1 MIRFFITC
9 SFFLVSNILCSQQEF
24 AWVYFK
30 DKKNVEYFINNPEL
44 ILTDLS
50 ISKKQSKGIPI
61 DYNDVPIDNDYID
74 ILTDI
79 VDLTILATS
88 KWLNCVYVEAEI
100 DLLSSLNELNF
111 VDRVEYANKSLN
123 PNRSFNADLN
133 FSNKFNSFDESID
146 YGSTRN
152 QIEMLNLDFLHDQEF
167 TGKGVNIAVID
178 AGFVNVNTMT
188 SFSRLRESDGIK
200 YTYDFVLDSEH
211 IYNYQG
217 NSHGTKVL
225 STIAGFKE
233 GEYFGTAPDA
243 SFYLFRTEDVSSET
257 PVEECYWVE
266 AVEVADSLGVDL
278 INTSLGYKGYDNLNY
293 SHTEDDMDGYST
305 FITRGAN
312 IAYEKGII
320 LINSAGNSS
329 FNGVIAP
336 ADSPGVL
343 SVGAVNSEG
352 VYASFSS
359 QGSDIQPVI
368 KPDIVAQGF
377 QSKVIN
383 INDDIVSNSG
393 TSFSS
398 PILAGAIACLVQ
410 AFPRLSV
417 NEIMNLVRESSSQF
431 NNPDYYIGYGIPDF
445 SKAYDFSLELS
456 LDDFLVFPIPTHDY
470 INIISQWNVENY
482 NLEIIDLRGKLLYS
496 KSINNP
502 RTSILINEFS
512 NGIYILKFS
521 YEIKIAEDRF
531 KQSTSH
537 VPWSKIAMDMTGPI
551 LVCSEPDRKVTRN
564 TKTRFIIRMV

>member
-9 SFFLVSNILCSQQEF
+9 SFFLLSNILYSQQEF

-88 KWLNCVYVEAEI
+88 KWLNCVYVESEI

-111 VDRVEYANKSLN
+111 VDRVEFANKSLN

-133 FSNKFNSFDESID
+133 FSKKFNSFDESIE

-188 SFSRLRESDGIK
+188 SFVYYWRSRP
-200 YTYDFVLDSEH
+200 DSSIVDWKVRSFQYIPKTWGWSQSH
-211 IYNYQG
+211 IGQ
-217 NSHGTKVL
+217 
-225 STIAGFKE
+225 FKE
-233 GEYFGTAPDA
+233 NEFYGTAPDA

-343 SVGAVNSEG
+343 SVGAVNLEG

-383 INDDIVSNSG
+383 INDDIVFNSG

-445 SKAYDFSLELS
+445 SKAYDLALELS

-521 YEIKIAEDRF
+521 YEINGK
-531 KQSTSH
+531 
-537 VPWSKIAMDMTGPI
+537 
-551 LVCSEPDRKVTRN
+551 N
-564 TKTRFIIRMV
+564 Y

>member
-1 MIRFFITC
+1 M
-9 SFFLVSNILCSQQEF
+9 
-24 AWVYFK
+24 
-30 DKKNVEYFINNPEL
+30 
-44 ILTDLS
+44 
-50 ISKKQSKGIPI
+50 
-61 DYNDVPIDNDYID
+61 
-74 ILTDI
+74 
-79 VDLTILATS
+79 
-88 KWLNCVYVEAEI
+88 
-100 DLLSSLNELNF
+100 
-111 VDRVEYANKSLN
+111 
-123 PNRSFNADLN
+123 
-133 FSNKFNSFDESID
+133 
-146 YGSTRN
+146 
-152 QIEMLNLDFLHDQEF
+152 
-167 TGKGVNIAVID
+167 
-178 AGFVNVNTMT
+178 
-188 SFSRLRESDGIK
+188 
-200 YTYDFVLDSEH
+200 
-211 IYNYQG
+211 
-217 NSHGTKVL
+217 
-225 STIAGFKE
+225 
-233 GEYFGTAPDA
+233 
-243 SFYLFRTEDVSSET
+243 
-257 PVEECYWVE
+257 
-266 AVEVADSLGVDL
+266 EVADSLGVDL

-343 SVGAVNSEG
+343 SVGAVNLEG

-445 SKAYDFSLELS
+445 SKAYDLALELS

-521 YEIKIAEDRF
+521 YEINGKIHSII
-531 KQSTSH
+531 K
-537 VPWSKIAMDMTGPI
+537 KI
-551 LVCSEPDRKVTRN
+551 VK
-564 TKTRFIIRMV
+564 K

>member
-9 SFFLVSNILCSQQEF
+9 SFFLLSNILYSQQEF

-88 KWLNCVYVEAEI
+88 KWLNCVYVESEI

-111 VDRVEYANKSLN
+111 VDRVEFANKSLN

-133 FSNKFNSFDESID
+133 FSKKFNSFDESIE

-343 SVGAVNSEG
+343 SVGAVNLEG

-445 SKAYDFSLELS
+445 SKAYDLALELS
-456 LDDFLVFPIPTHDY
+456 LDGFLVFPIPTHDY

-521 YEIKIAEDRF
+521 YEINGKIHSII
-531 KQSTSH
+531 K
-537 VPWSKIAMDMTGPI
+537 KI
-551 LVCSEPDRKVTRN
+551 VK
-564 TKTRFIIRMV
+564 K